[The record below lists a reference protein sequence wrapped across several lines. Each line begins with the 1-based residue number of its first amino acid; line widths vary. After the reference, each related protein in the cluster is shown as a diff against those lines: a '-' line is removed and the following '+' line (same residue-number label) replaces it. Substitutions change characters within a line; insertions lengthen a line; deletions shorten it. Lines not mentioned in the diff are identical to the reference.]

1 VSTPLPRTEFEAI
14 DDHECR
20 LFVKHLE
27 LIGRRWVGAVLLA
40 GVRGARRFSEYRAV
54 VDGISDRLLSLRLK
68 ELEAEGF
75 IERVVTP
82 TTPVSISYVP
92 TARGR
97 ELLAALQPLAQWAH
111 DEEHRPRLRP
121 VSG

>member
-1 VSTPLPRTEFEAI
+1 MSEPLRRTAFETI

-27 LIGRRWVGAVLLA
+27 LVGRRWAGAVLLA

-75 IERVVTP
+75 LVRVVTP
-82 TTPVSISYVP
+82 TTPVSITYVP
-92 TARGR
+92 TSRGR
-97 ELLAALQPLAQWAH
+97 DLLAALQPLAQWAH
-111 DEEHRPRLRP
+111 DDERRSRLRS